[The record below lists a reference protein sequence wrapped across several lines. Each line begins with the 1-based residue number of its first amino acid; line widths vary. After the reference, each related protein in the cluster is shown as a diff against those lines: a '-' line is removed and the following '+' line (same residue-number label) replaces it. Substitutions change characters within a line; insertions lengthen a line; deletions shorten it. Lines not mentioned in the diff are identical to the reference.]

1 MNKVPSLPFEGGVKI
16 THNENTYKSNVICG
30 IIQVKPN
37 FSEVL
42 RSTLR
47 KSGRLHWGRVH
58 EVVFKGW
65 VQVGPLR
72 KAF

>member
-1 MNKVPSLPFEGGVKI
+1 MSKVPSLPFEGGVKI
-16 THNENTYKSNVICG
+16 THSENTYKRNVICG

-47 KSGRLHWGRVH
+47 KSGRL
-58 EVVFKGW
+58 
-65 VQVGPLR
+65 Q
-72 KAF
+72 